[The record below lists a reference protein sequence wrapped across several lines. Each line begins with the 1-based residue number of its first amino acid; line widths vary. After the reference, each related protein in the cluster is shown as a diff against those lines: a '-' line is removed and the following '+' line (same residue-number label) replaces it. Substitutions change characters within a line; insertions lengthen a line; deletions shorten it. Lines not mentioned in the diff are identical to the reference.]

1 MVKTTWYAPLAV
13 VAMLLTAC
21 GGDAD
26 RDATQQP
33 GAQPGET
40 AVIGANVQLPDGVT
54 LDMVQQGKT
63 VFETTTCFT
72 CHGMDATG
80 TALAPSL
87 RDQDWLNSD
96 GSFDGIVGVV
106 RNGVTQPQQYPAAMP
121 AMGGA
126 QLTED
131 QIRSVSAYVYAI
143 SHGG

>member
-1 MVKTTWYAPLAV
+1 MFKTTWCVPLTVAAV
-13 VAMLLTAC
+13 MLFTAC
-21 GGDAD
+21 GDAEP
-26 RDATQQP
+26 DAARQP
-33 GAQPGET
+33 ATQPGEPV
-40 AVIGANVQLPDGVT
+40 VIGANVQLPEGVT

-87 RDQDWLNSD
+87 RDTDWLNSD
-96 GSFDGIVGVV
+96 GSFDGIMGVV
-106 RNGVTQPQQYPAAMP
+106 RDGVMQPQQYPAAMP

-126 QLTED
+126 QLTDD
-131 QIRSVSAYVYAI
+131 QVRNVTAYIYAI